1 MEPIDSRVLSWL
13 EENTDIITE
22 VLPRIRE
29 VEEEIE
35 EEEVIIN
42 NEQNSVSLESEN
54 ECKKGVKNKKYEYRW
69 RSTNLPEI
77 NTTFMGKVF
86 NIPPDDVD
94 TFTHLNY
101 FQFFWKNSLHE
112 VFAEQ
117 TNYTACRKLVKV
129 WTQIKMNWNS
139 VLAFRFISQ
148 WLCYLLVLCTGLKR
162 QDMHLY
168 LMLWVSIGTKSWDSL
183 SMSLKTC
190 RKITRKT
197 K

>member
-1 MEPIDSRVLSWL
+1 MSQQKFGIDEAVQFVLELGCESELSEL
-13 EENTDIITE
+13 EESDFVENTDITFE
-22 VLPRIRE
+22 VLPRICE

-35 EEEVIIN
+35 EEETEEEEEEEVIIY

-69 RSTNLPEI
+69 KSTNLPEI
-77 NTTFMGKVF
+77 NTTFVGKVF

-129 WTQIKMNWNS
+129 
-139 VLAFRFISQ
+139 
-148 WLCYLLVLCTGLKR
+148 
-162 QDMHLY
+162 
-168 LMLWVSIGTKSWDSL
+168 
-183 SMSLKTC
+183 
-190 RKITRKT
+190 
-197 K
+197 